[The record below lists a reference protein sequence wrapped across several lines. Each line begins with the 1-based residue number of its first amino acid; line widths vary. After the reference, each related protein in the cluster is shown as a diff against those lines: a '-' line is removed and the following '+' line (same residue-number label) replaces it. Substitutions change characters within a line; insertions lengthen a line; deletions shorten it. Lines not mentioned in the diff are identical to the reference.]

1 MNRMT
6 SLFLAGWHN
15 AGEVPRGCIH
25 IEQADWVRPLG
36 GDWMIQLEEAVLRI
50 PTSVELVAHG
60 LGCILV
66 AAWAS
71 HSQNAQR
78 VTAVTLW
85 EPDDVEREDRRRV
98 LKSWSPIPM
107 QRIPFP
113 STVPGSRPPRSPDV
127 SRTPTSRHPEK
138 ASGTS
143 IDRHCDVVTDV
154 IVAST

>member
-15 AGEVPRGCIH
+15 AGEVPSGCIR
-25 IEQADWVRPLG
+25 IEQADWVRPLR

-50 PTSVELVAHG
+50 PTSVPSVELVAHG

-107 QRIPFP
+107 RRLPFS
-113 STVPGSRPPRSPDV
+113 STLHSSLHNPYCTVERAQCLAHSWGSVFHGD
-127 SRTPTSRHPEK
+127 
-138 ASGTS
+138 
-143 IDRHCDVVTDV
+143 
-154 IVAST
+154 